1 MRFSLRLTVLFGLF
15 LGLFA
20 ILSMRLWFVQIAE
33 GAAAVE
39 ATDNQSWVT
48 VDTPAPRGDI
58 RDRNGL
64 VLATSRFVPAVVVDR
79 HLVNR
84 DDKDILIQR
93 LSALL
98 AIPADDIAA
107 MYEAAGVNGTFTVA
121 IVDTIEA
128 YQINE
133 KLDLFPGVRIEKV
146 PERVYISGSSM
157 AHVIGQ
163 LGLPT
168 ADDIEQRPDL
178 SPSVRIGNSGVE
190 ARYDEWLQGD
200 SGEVSYQVRLGDV
213 ITQRPEVPATPGN
226 TVILSLDSELEAVV
240 ENALIEGIQLSNE
253 WKAAQRAAGNED
265 AAKNETV
272 RGAAIVLD
280 VKTGEILS
288 MASYPSYDPSLFVG
302 GLDTETYSLLADQQA
317 FLNLAVSGQYPP
329 ASTFKAVTYLTFLE
343 EDVPLPND
351 VEGIDPGSNVVH
363 CDGQLELSRL
373 NDGSA
378 QIFRDWY
385 TGDKGWLDVSA
396 SLQESCNI
404 FFYSVALGIHDAWD
418 GTERETV
425 LQDMARGLGYG
436 SPTGIDLT
444 SDPSGVIP
452 DRELFLAWQEAQME
466 DPEEAPRLLD
476 ESRLDGRDPWFGGDL
491 MNAAIGQGTVSAT
504 PLQVAVSYAAMA
516 NGGKVWEPYVVRE
529 IRDPN
534 GNLVE
539 INTPT
544 LKNEVD
550 LDPANVQRL
559 LSDLNRVVT
568 RGTAASA
575 FRDFGGSL
583 FDVGGKTGTGQSI
596 AAKDNHAWFA
606 GIAPLSDPRYSVVV
620 LIDEGGSGG
629 AVAAPVG
636 RQIMQYLMGEEL
648 DPIVVGESAQ

>member
-1 MRFSLRLTVLFGLF
+1 
-15 LGLFA
+15 
-20 ILSMRLWFVQIAE
+20 
-33 GAAAVE
+33 
-39 ATDNQSWVT
+39 
-48 VDTPAPRGDI
+48 
-58 RDRNGL
+58 
-64 VLATSRFVPAVVVDR
+64 
-79 HLVNR
+79 
-84 DDKDILIQR
+84 
-93 LSALL
+93 
-98 AIPADDIAA
+98 
-107 MYEAAGVNGTFTVA
+107 
-121 IVDTIEA
+121 
-128 YQINE
+128 
-133 KLDLFPGVRIEKV
+133 
-146 PERVYISGSSM
+146 
-157 AHVIGQ
+157 
-163 LGLPT
+163 
-168 ADDIEQRPDL
+168 
-178 SPSVRIGNSGVE
+178 
-190 ARYDEWLQGD
+190 
-200 SGEVSYQVRLGDV
+200 
-213 ITQRPEVPATPGN
+213 
-226 TVILSLDSELEAVV
+226 
-240 ENALIEGIQLSNE
+240 
-253 WKAAQRAAGNED
+253 
-265 AAKNETV
+265 
-272 RGAAIVLD
+272 
-280 VKTGEILS
+280 
-288 MASYPSYDPSLFVG
+288 
-302 GLDTETYSLLADQQA
+302 
-317 FLNLAVSGQYPP
+317 
-329 ASTFKAVTYLTFLE
+329 
-343 EDVPLPND
+343 
-351 VEGIDPGSNVVH
+351 
-363 CDGQLELSRL
+363 
-373 NDGSA
+373 
-378 QIFRDWY
+378 
-385 TGDKGWLDVSA
+385 
-396 SLQESCNI
+396 
-404 FFYSVALGIHDAWD
+404 LGIHDAWD

-636 RQIMQYLMGEEL
+636 RQIMQYLMGEDL

>member
-1 MRFSLRLTVLFGLF
+1 MRFSLRLTVLFGFFLVLF
-15 LGLFA
+15 GL
-20 ILSMRLWFVQIAE
+20 LSMRLWFIQIAE

-39 ATDNQSWVT
+39 ATDNQSWVS
-48 VDTPAPRGDI
+48 VATPAPRGDI

-79 HLVNR
+79 HLVNP
-84 DDKDILIQR
+84 DEKDVLIQR

-98 AIPADDIAA
+98 AIPPDDIAA
-107 MYEAAGVNGTFTVA
+107 MYEKAGVNGTFTVA
-121 IVDTIEA
+121 TVDTTEA

-146 PERVYISGSSM
+146 PERVYISGTSM
-157 AHVIGQ
+157 SHVIGQ

-168 ADDIEQRPDL
+168 HDDVEERPDL
-178 SPSVRIGNSGVE
+178 NPSVRIGKSGVE
-190 ARYDEWLQGD
+190 ARYDEWLQGQ

-213 ITQRPEVPATPGN
+213 ISQRPEVPAGPGN
-226 TVILSLDSELEAVV
+226 TVFLTTDSELQAVV

-253 WKAAQRAAGNED
+253 WKQDQIRNGNED

-272 RGAAIVLD
+272 RGSIVVMD
-280 VKTGEILS
+280 VDTGAILS
-288 MASYPSYDPSLFVG
+288 MASFPNYDPSIFVE
-302 GLDTETYSLLADQQA
+302 GLDQDTYAVLADQQA
-317 FLNLAVSGQYPP
+317 FLNLAVSGLYPP
-329 ASTFKAVTYLTFLE
+329 ASTFKVVTYMTFLE
-343 EDVPLPND
+343 EDVPLPVD
-351 VEGIDPGSNVVH
+351 VEGIDPASKVVH
-363 CDGQLELSRL
+363 CDGQLVLSRL

-385 TGDKGWLDVSA
+385 SGDKGWLNVSS
-396 SLQESCNI
+396 SLEQSCNI

-425 LQDMARGLGYG
+425 LQDLAKGLGYG

-444 SDPSGVIP
+444 SDNAGVIP

-476 ESRLDGRDPWFGGDL
+476 ASRLDGRDPWFGGDL

-504 PLQVAVSYAAMA
+504 PLQVAVSYAALA
-516 NGGKVWEPYVVRE
+516 NGGKVWQPFVVGE
-529 IRDPN
+529 IRNSEGD
-534 GNLVE
+534 LVE
-539 INTPT
+539 RNVPR
-544 LKNEVD
+544 LANQVE
-550 LDPANVQRL
+550 LEPANVASL

-568 RGTAASA
+568 NGTAAAA
-575 FRDFGGSL
+575 FRGFGDSL
-583 FDVGGKTGTGQSI
+583 SNVGGKTGTGQSI
-596 AAKDNHAWFA
+596 KSKDNHAWFV
-606 GIAPLSDPRYSVVV
+606 GILPIADPKYAVVV

-629 AVAAPVG
+629 GVAAPVA

-648 DPIVVGESAQ
+648 DPIVAGDSAQ

>member
-15 LGLFA
+15 LSLFA

-33 GAAAVE
+33 GASAVE
-39 ATDNQSWVT
+39 ATDSQSWVS

-79 HLVNR
+79 HLVNQ
-84 DDKDILIQR
+84 DDKDVLIQR

-98 AIPADDIAA
+98 AIPADDIAE
-107 MYEAAGVNGTFTVA
+107 MYTTAGVNGTFTVA

-157 AHVIGQ
+157 SHVIGQ

-168 ADDIEQRPDL
+168 ADDIEARPEVN
-178 SPSVRIGNSGVE
+178 PSVRIGKSGVE
-190 ARYDEWLQGD
+190 ARYDEWLQGT

-213 ITQRPEVPATPGN
+213 ISQRPEVPATPGN
-226 TVILSLDSELEAVV
+226 TVILSLDSDVQAIV
-240 ENALIEGIQLSNE
+240 ENALAEGIQLSNE
-253 WKAAQRAAGNED
+253 WKQDQRAAGNED
-265 AAKNETV
+265 AAKNETE
-272 RGAAIVLD
+272 RGAAVVLD
-280 VKTGEILS
+280 VKTGEVVA

-302 GLDTETYSLLADQQA
+302 GLDEDTYALLADQQA

-329 ASTFKAVTYLTFLE
+329 ASTFKIMTYLTFLE
-343 EDVPLPND
+343 ENVPLPTN
-351 VEGIDPGSNVVH
+351 VEGIDPSSNVVH

-378 QIFRDWY
+378 QIFKDWY

-418 GTERETV
+418 GTARETV

-444 SDPSGVIP
+444 SDKGGVIP
-452 DRELFLAWQEAQME
+452 DRELFLSWQEAQMD
-466 DPEEAPRLLD
+466 DPEEAPQLLD
-476 ESRLDGRDPWFGGDL
+476 ESRLTGGDPWFGGDL

-504 PLQVAVSYAAMA
+504 PLQVAVSYAAAA
-516 NGGKVWEPYVVRE
+516 NGGSVWQPYVVRE
-529 IRDPN
+529 IRDIN
-534 GNLVE
+534 GNLIELNSPV
-539 INTPT
+539 
-544 LKNEVD
+544 LKNQVD
-550 LDPANVQRL
+550 LDPANVSRL
-559 LSDLNRVVT
+559 LTDLNRVVT

-575 FRDFGGSL
+575 FRDFGDSL

-596 AAKDNHAWFA
+596 ASKDNHAWFA

-629 AVAAPVG
+629 AVAAPVA
-636 RQIMQYLMGEEL
+636 RQIMQYLMGETL
-648 DPIVVGESAQ
+648 DPIVAGESAQ